1 MIELKGVA
9 FTLDENLTVEVDDL
23 EISESEIVGI
33 TGNGGS
39 GKSSLLKLLYG
50 DIKDFEGC
58 YFFDGKNISNISKK
72 ERKVIFYF
80 LPPIADFNPEDT
92 LFDHVIRG
100 QLNYKKFLNPYS
112 PSQKEMTSDIIHSLN
127 LSHLSNHRLK
137 SLSHSII
144 KMANLAQGINS
155 QCKVLLMDSPELFL
169 DFRQKITLTRTLKKY
184 AATGK
189 ISIIVASSDLDF
201 LIKLCDKII
210 FLKNGKIFATGH
222 SEIITDSLIK
232 EVFGVQSIISKNII
246 STLPEIHI
254 IE

>member
-1 MIELKGVA
+1 MIELKDVA

-58 YFFDGKNISNISKK
+58 YFLMVK
-72 ERKVIFYF
+72 IFLIFPKRTKSDILF

-92 LFDHVIRG
+92 LFDHIIRG

-112 PSQKEMTSDIIHSLN
+112 PAQKEMTSDIIHSLN

-169 DFRQKITLTRTLKKY
+169 DFRQKITLTRNLKKY